1 MKASNLITFA
11 AAAGLASAQS
21 ISSDCTNSLKSIL
34 ASPDAACLKPSA
46 LLTFFVGT
54 NQSVPDTIN
63 NWLTDMCSTGFC
75 SNDTL
80 AAVVSNITTGCASDL
95 NSVNAGIPAT
105 LTQLVQQVYPTARS
119 IMCLKDNAANKLC
132 VTETLQD
139 LQDIIGQLS
148 FTDLNLDSLTAAF
161 QKVASG
167 AANLACTN
175 CTKAAFNLAGPI
187 TQQFPQAA
195 QEIDTLC
202 GSGFIDGSSPEQDG
216 ISQTAVTEAFTTE
229 KSNDALTLTTSKLAG
244 GVMLFLLS
252 VFTLLG

>member
-1 MKASNLITFA
+1 
-11 AAAGLASAQS
+11 
-21 ISSDCTNSLKSIL
+21 
-34 ASPDAACLKPSA
+34 
-46 LLTFFVGT
+46 
-54 NQSVPDTIN
+54 
-63 NWLTDMCSTGFC
+63 MCSTGFC

-95 NSVNAGIPAT
+95 NSVNAGVPAT

-119 IMCLKDNAANKLC
+119 IMCLKECVTPIFNPTHPHFLLSNAANKLC

-148 FTDLNLDSLTAAF
+148 FTDLNLDSLMAAF

-195 QEIDTLC
+195 QEIDSLC
-202 GSGFIDGSSPEQDG
+202 GSGFIGVLNFYSKV
-216 ISQTAVTEAFTTE
+216 AR
-229 KSNDALTLTTSKLAG
+229 LTPP
-244 GVMLFLLS
+244 
-252 VFTLLG
+252 